1 MTINRHEPFEELIS
15 ASLTGDL
22 SATERQRLDAHLDA
36 CPECRATLA
45 AFGDQRRI
53 IAGLRHVVPPRDL
66 AARVRTGIEGG
77 RFADRPWWQRP
88 AIVFAGAVGGLA
100 AATGALLAFVI
111 MNVGPS
117 SPQTG
122 DSTPTLSA
130 AAMASDA
137 PASVAPIGSLPP
149 SGPPT
154 ESTVATPHP
163 TPPGSIG
170 WGAINYLQWEG
181 TLADQSLSLRGWD
194 PATQASAHLL
204 DLDVDGEPVAAIFSP
219 DSNWL
224 AYQVPIGLKGTNRV
238 VAVHLMSG
246 TSFELGETPDG
257 SPFSTRMTWSPDS
270 RLLAYTAAD
279 VAAGVGPDAWAFDTA
294 SESAEQLT
302 DSGTT
307 YAASFV
313 PTGDGAGTLWISQ
326 AGPTPV
332 SYPLATNAFPSGGP
346 VDPATLGGAA
356 EQVFQPIVSPGGEHA
371 IFWRGT
377 MRETGGAW
385 TIDRGG
391 MLYLSGEP
399 VDGAPSWSGEPLFSS
414 LTVGQ
419 DALGSARVAWSYDA
433 DWFAVWNVEWRGVP
447 QEGPSGAF
455 PDATDV
461 YLGRAIGRDL
471 IDGGRDAVRL
481 IDPESDDWPIDATFV
496 ALDVDGDGRAIAV
509 TIIEA
514 PEGES
519 GSSPVAESRL
529 VLRPLAAGDADLAEI
544 GPAAQWVGPALYV
557 PQGDEGR

>member
-1 MTINRHEPFEELIS
+1 MTNHRHEPFEELIS

-22 SATERQRLDAHLDA
+22 SAAERQRLDAHLDA
-36 CPECRATLA
+36 CAECRATLA

-53 IAGLRHVVPPRDL
+53 MAGLRHVGAPRDL

-77 RFADRPWWQRP
+77 RFADRPWWRRP
-88 AIVFAGAVGGLA
+88 AIVFAGVGGGLA

-111 MNVGPS
+111 MNAGFS
-117 SPQTG
+117 GPQTG
-122 DSTPTLSA
+122 ASTPTLSA
-130 AAMASDA
+130 AALPTGAE
-137 PASVAPIGSLPP
+137 ASVTPIGSPPP
-149 SGPPT
+149 SRPPA

-181 TLADQSLSLRGWD
+181 TLANQSLSLRGWD
-194 PATQASAHLL
+194 PATEASAHLL
-204 DLDVDGEPVAAIFSP
+204 DLDVDGEPVAAAFSP

-224 AYQVPIGLKGTNRV
+224 AYQVPIGQKGTNRV
-238 VAVHLMSG
+238 LAVHLMSG

-270 RLLAYTAAD
+270 RFLAYTAAD
-279 VAAGVGPDAWAFDTA
+279 VAAGVGPDAWVFETA
-294 SESAEQLT
+294 SETSMQLT

-313 PTGDGAGTLWISQ
+313 SAGNGAGTLWISQ
-326 AGPTPV
+326 AGAIPV
-332 SYPLATNAFPSGGP
+332 SYPLGADAIPSGDP
-346 VDPATLGGAA
+346 IDPATLGGAA
-356 EQVFQPIVSPGGEHA
+356 DQVFQPIVSPSGEHA

-399 VDGAPSWSGEPLFSS
+399 VDGGPSWSGEPLFSS
-414 LTVGQ
+414 LTIGQ
-419 DALGSARVAWSYDA
+419 DALGPARVAWSYDA

-461 YLGRAIGRDL
+461 YLGRAVGRDL
-471 IDGGRDAVRL
+471 IDGGEDAIRIV
-481 IDPESDDWPIDATFV
+481 DPESDDWPIDAAFV
-496 ALDVDGDGRAIAV
+496 ALNVEGDGRAIAV
-509 TIIEA
+509 TILEA

-519 GSSPVAESRL
+519 GSSPVAGSRL
-529 VLRPLAAGDADLAEI
+529 VLRPLSAGDSDLTEI
-544 GPAAQWVGPALYV
+544 GAAAQWVGPALYV